1 MHPQI
6 STSDFCGIWSLDKYP
21 NFDTFLSEHMSHAEV
36 LIFEINAI
44 FDIFRSAEV
53 LPNLTAEELVKA
65 QDVLGRIE
73 LFYTIVFT
81 IELLLNFFANHFWP
95 FFQSGW
101 NIFDLLVVVICWLA
115 EASDAVPNVSLL
127 RLLRV
132 FRVVR

>member
-1 MHPQI
+1 
-6 STSDFCGIWSLDKYP
+6 
-21 NFDTFLSEHMSHAEV
+21 MSCAEV
-36 LIFEINAI
+36 LILEIC
-44 FDIFRSAEV
+44 RSAEV
-53 LPNLTAEELVKA
+53 LPDLTAEELVKA
-65 QDVLGRIE
+65 EGILKKIE

-81 IELLLNFFANHFWP
+81 IELILNFFANHFWP

-101 NIFDLLVVVICWLA
+101 NIFDLIVVVICWLA